1 MLYEVAFAKP
11 LKNMHDVGSTDEA
24 VSKNEIRHLGT
35 AFGDGDIIQRW
46 VLLNHPVL
54 NSAFHFQAKCWLF

>member
-1 MLYEVAFAKP
+1 
-11 LKNMHDVGSTDEA
+11 MHDVGSTDEA

-35 AFGDGDIIQRW
+35 AFGDGYVIQRW

-54 NSAFHFQAKCWLF
+54 NSAFQFQAKCWLF